1 MYDFEQKVTFPDG
14 LFTDICLN
22 FIRYKR
28 GLGQKFQGV
37 NVYHLRDICRQ
48 LNNEI
53 SDTPVLTKDTADQIA
68 MRKAKEAQGTQL
80 NRISLLR
87 KLAEFM
93 ISLGIEAYIY
103 PKHYTLK
110 YKYDFTPYIF
120 SKDQIASVIN
130 AVDKMNYSPHSPY
143 AHLVF
148 PALIRVLFGCGLRSS
163 ETRKLKVG
171 DVDLDNG
178 VLTLLK
184 SKNNISRYVPMSASL
199 TRYLRQYSK
208 AMNLK
213 PGNDRYFFP
222 SPYGGYISETV
233 LRNRSHALFAQ
244 ANIPLLSNGRYP
256 RIHDI
261 RHSFIVHAYANLT
274 NAYHLDLYTAM
285 PLIASYVGH
294 TNIKDTERYIHLP
307 EFHYSNITSAGETV
321 IASFVP
327 EVIFNE

>member
-37 NVYHLRDICRQ
+37 NVYRLREICRQ
-48 LNNEI
+48 LNHEV
-53 SDTPVLTKDTADQIA
+53 SDTPVLTKDTACLIA
-68 MRKAKEAQGTQL
+68 LRRENEAQGTQL
-80 NRISLLR
+80 NRIGILR
-87 KLAEFM
+87 QLAEFM
-93 ISLGIEAYIY
+93 VSMGMEAYIY

-120 SKDQIASVIN
+120 SQDQIVSVIR
-130 AVDKMNYSPHSPY
+130 ATDKMVYTSHSPN

-163 ETRKLKVG
+163 EVRKLKVS
-171 DVDLDNG
+171 DVDLNNG
-178 VLTLLK
+178 VLTIVK
-184 SKNNISRYVPMSASL
+184 SKNNISRYVPMSAPL
-199 TRYLRQYSK
+199 TEHLRPYSK
-208 AMNLK
+208 ALNFE
-213 PGNDRYFFP
+213 PGKDGYFFP
-222 SPYGGYISETV
+222 SPYGGFYSETV
-233 LRNRSHALFAQ
+233 LRDRCHEFFAQ

-256 RIHDI
+256 RVHDM

-274 NAYHLDLYTAM
+274 NTYHLDLYTAM

-307 EFHYSNITSAGETV
+307 EFHYSNITSAGQAI
-321 IASFVP
+321 IASSVP
-327 EVIFNE
+327 EVIFDE